1 MEVKNELRTLQFSKG
16 GNVKEVK
23 EFIRNLEFC
32 IMNGKPVLLEDIG
45 EDLDPLIEPILS
57 KAVFPTTDGRT
68 LIRLGDSDINYD
80 KQFRFYMTTKLA
92 NPHYL
97 PEISIKV
104 NLINFT
110 VTFAGLEEQLLGEV
124 VKKEKP
130 EIEAQKNDLI
140 VSMAAD
146 NKLLKET

>member
-1 MEVKNELRTLQFSKG
+1 
-16 GNVKEVK
+16 
-23 EFIRNLEFC
+23 
-32 IMNGKPVLLEDIG
+32 
-45 EDLDPLIEPILS
+45 
-57 KAVFPTTDGRT
+57 
-68 LIRLGDSDINYD
+68 
-80 KQFRFYMTTKLA
+80 MTTKLP

-104 NLINFT
+104 NIINFT
-110 VTFAGLEEQLLGEV
+110 VNFAGLEEQLLGEV
-124 VKKEKP
+124 VKQEKP